1 MPTPSMAAPPIAAEP
16 QSKPSPR
23 ETSTIVGAGWL
34 DGAERCPAPATGP
47 CPTAPAGKLRASV
60 TIMAPDTQLEVRA
73 LIANQVAGRRS
84 VNAHDPPIVR

>member
-1 MPTPSMAAPPIAAEP
+1 MAAPPIAAEP

-23 ETSTIVGAGWL
+23 ETSTIVGVGWL
-34 DGAERCPAPATGP
+34 DGAERRSARATGS
-47 CPTAPAGKLRASV
+47 CATTPAGELRASV

-73 LIANQVAGRRS
+73 LIANQVARRRS